1 MDDAPMLH
9 TDKGKPDTTAR
20 HVLQAIAEHASKTGG
35 NAHPSVLRIQYRTGY
50 DRTTVQRA
58 LRRLEKGAL
67 IKRDGVREGRIRWQ
81 LAMDMRRPDTDWAAL
96 EREEEDV
103 RSAAAERKRRSRANA
118 VTHSESVTVTDTEGV
133 TVTGAESVTEPMSR
147 TQRPAVTD
155 FKSGRHA
162 LNAALTINQP
172 SDNQLLK
179 DPSSPAAQKDDDAT
193 GITSV
198 SKASSARAQDGQQK
212 DHHLEA
218 FGAFWSNYPKKR
230 DREAAKKAWIAAI
243 ERGVEPKRMV
253 DAAQAYA
260 RDRFGQE
267 PQYTKYPATWLNKGC
282 YDDEPDPKPGP
293 QLRAVSGGWT
303 APNRPH
309 PMTGAAAQI
318 WTADDYKNAKPF

>member
-67 IKRDGVREGRIRWQ
+67 IKRDGVREGRVRWQ
-81 LAMDMRRPDTDWAAL
+81 LAMNLRRPDTDWAAL

-103 RSAAAERKRRSRANA
+103 RSAAAERKRRSRAKA
-118 VTHSESVTVTDTEGV
+118 VTHSESVTVTDSEGV
-133 TVTGAESVTEPMSR
+133 TVTGAESVTESMSR

-155 FKSGRHA
+155 FKCGRHA
-162 LNAALTINQP
+162 LNAALTTNQP
-172 SDNQLLK
+172 SDNQLPK
-179 DPSSPAAQKDDDAT
+179 DSSSPAAQEDDAAT
-193 GITSV
+193 EVASA
-198 SKASSARAQDGQQK
+198 SKASSARAQDGQQEN
-212 DHHLEA
+212 HHLEA

-243 ERGVEPKRMV
+243 ERGVEPKRIV

-260 RDRFGQE
+260 RERFGQE

-282 YDDEPDPKPGP
+282 YDDEPDPQPGP
-293 QLRAVSGGWT
+293 QLRAVSGGYQPYRQPT
-303 APNRPH
+303 PEDR
-309 PMTGAAAQI
+309 AA
-318 WTADDYKNAKPF
+318 DLGHF